1 MPRPSKKVVVG
12 LIDDNGRPALDVQ
25 DLGDLLP
32 GDEVEFISGSLDTT
46 IAFAGAEI
54 FGEAEYRMPPAVN
67 SKRLTVLGTAPKTT
81 QETYEITDEGSGQ
94 TYRRQGQPAAH
105 PVMIFGP

>member
-12 LIDDNGRPALDVQ
+12 LIDDNGRPALDVK

-32 GDEVEFISGSLDTT
+32 GDEVEFVSGSLDTT
-46 IAFAGAEI
+46 IAFAGSEL
-54 FGEAEYRMPPAVN
+54 FGESEYRLPPGVS
-67 SKRLTVLGTAPKTT
+67 SKRLTVLDSAPHGE

-94 TYRRQGQPAAH
+94 TYRRQGEPASH

>member
-1 MPRPSKKVVVG
+1 MPRPSKKVTVG
-12 LIDDNGRPALDVQ
+12 LIDVNGRPALDVQ
-25 DLGDLLP
+25 DLSDLLP

-54 FGEAEYRMPPAVN
+54 FGETEYRLPPAVN
-67 SKRLTVLGTAPKTT
+67 SKRLTVLASAPHGS
-81 QETYEITDEGSGQ
+81 QEAYEITDEGSGQ
-94 TYRRQGQPAAH
+94 TYRRQGEPAAH